1 MKIPTTLDRKTWKK
15 WLICPTLAVLLALTV
30 LPVYASE
37 SQAEP
42 TEEIIAEEDA
52 GSESAQES
60 AASGEQQET
69 DWEEQSSEQQ
79 DTVPED
85 LSSEQ
90 QETVS
95 EESVVDPQEE
105 ISENLVIEQQM
116 DAADP
121 AAVATA
127 ELTEDLPYE
136 GKVLNG
142 GYVGFK
148 NKASGKYLTISG
160 GSITAGT
167 NVFQSSQ
174 SSISNSQEFY
184 LSYSH
189 DHKKNF
195 SYFTI
200 YPVNTSGNA
209 ASTRVKSNSINASTG
224 TANVGLSYFMPT
236 EMTDRWQIEHYEGNY
251 FIIHISSRPYESGA
265 RYVLTAQ
272 AGEGSAT
279 GTGIY
284 DAGNVYVTTYN
295 GANAPSAS
303 MLWEI
308 CADGDPMNIY
318 ANDITQSTGEVIVG
332 IGDSIE
338 YYYVPKAFNN
348 SIDWVVNGS
357 ADLTAPGT
365 AATNDFGTA
374 QVSVKVNSIV
384 EESAYLRMMPPNG
397 ECYYLQ
403 NAASKL
409 YVNVEN
415 NSTSAGAYIEQND
428 ASMFYTGR
436 WQVVHDNNN
445 PGYVRFRSSECNY
458 YIGVIATDPLKVIL
472 TSDLSDCTLWKI
484 DTCNDKQKRI
494 VSKLFETSNKVLNL
508 PYNNLTSEKNLV
520 VSSYLND
527 ADYRDEWIFWRVRY
541 TYSVMHY
548 YDKGHEARFGT
559 SEADIKSYQNVVS
572 EILLQQFGVATL
584 YSVYDYVS
592 CADTCTGTPVTLS
605 DTTSDC
611 SHLVNE
617 KTRLAI
623 RTDLVLQF
631 GAGMNRLTRVAWTGH
646 VLEDRASN
654 SDSLTHT
661 VVMTIGD
668 VIDALGNNLSE
679 AQVKSRYTYIL
690 LHELSHQLGAPD
702 HYCYDTSA
710 RNCNNPTNDCHRCD
724 HNGAPAPDCVMSD
737 WDNTL
742 ESNIMQGNYE
752 GLYCPQCKSSVHE
765 KGILTH
771 LEDHH

>member
-15 WLICPTLAVLLALTV
+15 WLICPALAVLLALTV

-69 DWEEQSSEQQ
+69 DWEEQSSKQQ

-121 AAVATA
+121 AAVATV
-127 ELTEDLPYE
+127 ELTDDLPYVGE
-136 GKVLNG
+136 VLNG

-174 SSISNSQEFY
+174 NSISNSQEFY

-209 ASTRVKSNSINASTG
+209 ASTRVKSNNINASTG

-236 EMTDRWQIEHYEGNY
+236 ETTDRWQIEHYEGNY

-265 RYVLTAQ
+265 RYVLAAQ

-279 GTGIY
+279 GTGVY

-384 EESAYLRMMPPNG
+384 EESAYLRMMPTTG
-397 ECYYLQ
+397 DIY
-403 NAASKL
+403 
-409 YVNVEN
+409 
-415 NSTSAGAYIEQND
+415 YIENI
-428 ASMFYTGR
+428 ASGLYMKAEGTATSEDIGVIQDDYDSSVYER
-436 WQVVHDNNN
+436 WQIVCVGSK
-445 PGYVRFRSSECNY
+445 PGYVRLRLPYYDKYLAASSDTSY
-458 YIGVIATDPLKVIL
+458 TVSI
-472 TSDLSDCTLWKI
+472 TSDLSDYTLWKI
-484 DTCNDKQKRI
+484 DTTADGYRVIFNKMYEEEEMTLAVPYDNSNGTALRIIPYRNND
-494 VSKLFETSNKVLNL
+494 
-508 PYNNLTSEKNLV
+508 
-520 VSSYLND
+520 
-527 ADYRDEWIFWRVRY
+527 DYQDEWGMY
-541 TYSVMHY
+541 KKQYSAMLINY
-548 YDKGHEARFGT
+548 YDMGYSAYYSESSTTSIENIEDYSRAVSERFLQIFGLELSVLRT
-559 SEADIKSYQNVVS
+559 EYYNSPIDRCKESVNSSNIDTECAHALDQIHHTNRNNVINNFLLLKDGNIYKTAALWSAHRIKSENAAGIDEYNRS
-572 EILLQQFGVATL
+572 CSCNYSIFMLNRNEGVARE
-584 YSVYDYVS
+584 SRS
-592 CADTCTGTPVTLS
+592 
-605 DTTSDC
+605 
-611 SHLVNE
+611 
-617 KTRLAI
+617 
-623 RTDLVLQF
+623 
-631 GAGMNRLTRVAWTGH
+631 
-646 VLEDRASN
+646 
-654 SDSLTHT
+654 
-661 VVMTIGD
+661 IG
-668 VIDALGNNLSE
+668 
-679 AQVKSRYTYIL
+679 IL
-690 LHELSHQLGAPD
+690 LHEMCHQYGARD
-702 HYCYDTSA
+702 HYHDQ
-710 RNCNNPTNDCHRCD
+710 DE
-724 HNGAPAPDCVMSD
+724 NGDCVNGDICSECKLNGRSPMCIMASID
-737 WDNTL
+737 RDITAPTVICEDCKGEIL
-742 ESNIMQGNYE
+742 E
-752 GLYCPQCKSSVHE
+752 
-765 KGILTH
+765 H
-771 LEDHH
+771 LDDHHDY